1 MCCFCNSSCIRAEP
15 FHNPVCTR
23 CHKCPQGFTQ
33 GSPGTAQKGAHGS
46 FCFLQ
51 VYRDERKVQKLM
63 QPRTLG
69 NPNPAHGPGCQVG
82 ATSGTVSGA
91 PRIERTSVSL
101 VSADPVSNAPASV
114 GPGMTCQAPRTSH
127 CTFRSV
133 GSGQPKPCLWP
144 RVPGWSHKWQ
154 GVMAPMHGD
163 NLVVSLLCRFHEQ
176 RLYQRGTCKGI
187 PHGRLCHASSHS
199 VSEV

>member
-1 MCCFCNSSCIRAEP
+1 VR
-15 FHNPVCTR
+15 
-23 CHKCPQGFTQ
+23 
-33 GSPGTAQKGAHGS
+33 GSPCTSQNDACER

-101 VSADPVSNAPASV
+101 VSADPVSNAPASL

-133 GSGQPKPCLWP
+133 RSGQPKPCLWP
-144 RVPGWSHKWQ
+144 RVPGWRHKCGMVSWPPCMGTPLASFFSAEYMSNASTSAGHVRVSHT
-154 GVMAPMHGD
+154 VAFAMHP
-163 NLVVSLLCRFHEQ
+163 L
-176 RLYQRGTCKGI
+176 T
-187 PHGRLCHASSHS
+187 A
-199 VSEV
+199 